1 MKYAWIREHR
11 GWFPVAVLCRTL
23 RVSTSGYYAWFDR
36 KPSPRAQR
44 TARIEQ
50 AVQRVHAESHGIYGS
65 VKVAQVLKQRDD
77 RERACR
83 NTVAQAM
90 RKLGLK
96 SRIRRRFTPT
106 TTRVDPAQQP
116 APNTLD
122 QDFTADAPNRKWVT
136 DITYL
141 ATATGWVYLAVV
153 LDLFSRKVVGWALGP
168 TLETELVSTALRRAI
183 EARRPDGQQL
193 LHHSDRGCQYTSTAY
208 QQTLK
213 TLGIECSM
221 SRTGCCYDNAVMERF
236 FWSLKHEWTN
246 HDHFEKLEDARL
258 SVFRYI
264 ETFYNSQRLHQTLG
278 YQPPNQFEANFQ
290 ADHAP
295 ASAA

>member
-1 MKYAWIREHR
+1 MKYAWIREQR
-11 GWFPVAVLCRTL
+11 EAFPLVVLCQTL
-23 RVSTSGYYAWFDR
+23 QVSTSGYYAWRDR
-36 KPSPRAQR
+36 PPSPRAQR

-50 AVQRVHAESHGIYGS
+50 AVQQVHAESHGIYGS
-65 VKVAQVLKQRDD
+65 VKVARMLNERDD
-77 RERACR
+77 LERACR

-90 RKLGLK
+90 RTLGLK
-96 SRIRRRFTPT
+96 SCIRKRFTPT
-106 TTRVDPAQQP
+106 TTRVDPTQQP
-116 APNTLD
+116 APNTLN
-122 QDFTADAPNRKWVT
+122 QDFTAEAPNRKWVT

-168 TLETELVSTALRRAI
+168 TLETELVGTALRRAI
-183 EARRPDGQQL
+183 EARRPDGQRL
-193 LHHSDRGCQYTSTAY
+193 LHHSDRGCQYTSGAY
-208 QQTLK
+208 QQTLR

-246 HDHFEKLEDARL
+246 HARFSNLEEARL

-264 ETFYNSQRLHQTLG
+264 ETFYNSRRLHQTLG
-278 YQPPNQFEANFQ
+278 YQSPNTLEAEFL

-295 ASAA
+295 ASKA